1 MDSQLVK
8 RIKSFLWRAGMI
20 GVAAALA
27 WIAENL
33 NLLELSTFWTTM
45 LGLGLGELSK
55 YLNTGK

>member
-1 MDSQLVK
+1 
-8 RIKSFLWRAGMI
+8 MI